1 MMCGYGKIFGEKRL
15 LGGNIFHLSKN
26 GTTPSFVKTFG
37 LTSGISVR
45 GTVGLT
51 LVRKGFKCFNFYR
64 IEISYFTC
72 CISSDYYCIRE
83 YILTER

>member
-1 MMCGYGKIFGEKRL
+1 MSMMYGYGKIFGEKRL

-37 LTSGISVR
+37 LTSGTSVR

-51 LVRKGFKCFNFYR
+51 LVRKDFKCFNFYS
-64 IEISYFTC
+64 I
-72 CISSDYYCIRE
+72 DYSIDVDRGKSVAAVAQ
-83 YILTER
+83 